1 MSVEAR
7 NGARSRTGGAGEHA
21 DRVKRLDEAAISIII
36 PTLDEARVIAAL
48 LAQLEPLRNGCEIV
62 FVDGGSSD
70 GTRDAILDAGFRLV
84 DAPRGR
90 GTQLNAGA
98 RASSGEILFFL
109 HADSALPPDPLGE
122 IRRAMRRR
130 RVGCFGVRFEPSS
143 PLMLCCRLLSNF
155 RCYVRRIMFGDQG
168 IFIDRDLFFE
178 VGGFPDLPL
187 MEDYQFST
195 CARGGSAP
203 RRPAAGSPPRR
214 VALAPRPPR
223 ASRRCSSW
231 AGCAGCTARA
241 RPSRRSPASTGRR
254 AEIRGDTKRETR
266 RRECSYVSLSD
277 APPGGIRR
285 RGEWLSG
292 MTPARSAPCGHA
304 ARCRLTLW
312 ARRWR

>member
-7 NGARSRTGGAGEHA
+7 NGAGARTGGAGEHA

-36 PTLDEARVIAAL
+36 PTLDEARVIDAL
-48 LAQLEPLRNGCEIV
+48 LSQLEPLRGRCEIV

-70 GTRDAILDAGFRLV
+70 GTREAILDAGFRLV

-122 IRRAMRRR
+122 IRRAMRGH

-143 PLMLCCRLLSNF
+143 PLMLCCRLLSNY

-187 MEDYQFST
+187 MEDYQFSLDLR
-195 CARGGSAP
+195 ARGF
-203 RRPAAGSPPRR
+203 RPAP
-214 VALAPRPPR
+214 
-223 ASRRCSSW
+223 
-231 AGCAGCTARA
+231 
-241 RPSRRSPASTGRR
+241 
-254 AEIRGDTKRETR
+254 TR
-266 RRECSYVSLSD
+266 RRIATSS
-277 APPGGIRR
+277 RR
-285 RGEWLSG
+285 FGT
-292 MTPARSAPCGHA
+292 TPASRIKTMLLMGRLRRMYREGTPVEEIVRIYGQ
-304 ARCRLTLW
+304 AR
-312 ARRWR
+312 

>member
-7 NGARSRTGGAGEHA
+7 NGAGARTGGAGEHA
-21 DRVKRLDEAAISIII
+21 DRVKRPDEPLISIII
-36 PTLDEARVIAAL
+36 PTLDEARVIAVL
-48 LAQLEPLRNGCEIV
+48 LAQLEPLRSGCEIV

-70 GTRDAILDAGFRLV
+70 GTREAILEAGFRLV

-122 IRRAMRRR
+122 IRRAMRGR

-143 PLMLCCRLLSNF
+143 PLMLCCRFLSNF

-187 MEDYQFST
+187 MEDYELSLRMKRQHIPLVVLDST
-195 CARGGSAP
+195 IITS
-203 RRPAAGSPPRR
+203 
-214 VALAPRPPR
+214 
-223 ASRRCSSW
+223 
-231 AGCAGCTARA
+231 
-241 RPSRRSPASTGRR
+241 GRR
-254 AEIRGDTKRETR
+254 YQRRFPLLTMGKMFWLRCLYRLGVDSQKIADMYRDIR
-266 RRECSYVSLSD
+266 
-277 APPGGIRR
+277 
-285 RGEWLSG
+285 
-292 MTPARSAPCGHA
+292 
-304 ARCRLTLW
+304 
-312 ARRWR
+312 

>member
-36 PTLDEARVIAAL
+36 PTLDEARVIDAL

-70 GTRDAILDAGFRLV
+70 GTREAILDAGFRLV
-84 DAPRGR
+84 DTPRGR

-122 IRRAMRRR
+122 IRRAMRGH

-143 PLMLCCRLLSNF
+143 LLMLCCRLLSNF

-187 MEDYQFST
+187 MEDYQFSLDLR
-195 CARGGSAP
+195 ARGF
-203 RRPAAGSPPRR
+203 RPAP
-214 VALAPRPPR
+214 
-223 ASRRCSSW
+223 
-231 AGCAGCTARA
+231 
-241 RPSRRSPASTGRR
+241 
-254 AEIRGDTKRETR
+254 TR
-266 RRECSYVSLSD
+266 RRIATSS
-277 APPGGIRR
+277 RR
-285 RGEWLSG
+285 YGT
-292 MTPARSAPCGHA
+292 TPASRIKTMLLMGRLRQMYREGTPVEEI
-304 ARCRLTLW
+304 ARIYGQ
-312 ARRWR
+312 AR

>member
-7 NGARSRTGGAGEHA
+7 NGAGARTGGGAREHA
-21 DRVKRLDEAAISIII
+21 DRAKRPDEATISIII
-36 PTLDEARVIAAL
+36 PTLDEARVIDAL
-48 LAQLEPLRNGCEIV
+48 LSQLEPLRGRCEIV

-70 GTRDAILDAGFRLV
+70 GTREAILDAGFRLV

-122 IRRAMRRR
+122 IRRAMRGR

-178 VGGFPDLPL
+178 LGGFPELPL
-187 MEDYQFST
+187 MEDYQFSLDLR
-195 CARGGSAP
+195 ARGF
-203 RRPAAGSPPRR
+203 RPAA
-214 VALAPRPPR
+214 
-223 ASRRCSSW
+223 
-231 AGCAGCTARA
+231 
-241 RPSRRSPASTGRR
+241 
-254 AEIRGDTKRETR
+254 TR
-266 RRECSYVSLSD
+266 RRIATSS
-277 APPGGIRR
+277 RR
-285 RGEWLSG
+285 FGT
-292 MTPARSAPCGHA
+292 TPASRIKTMLLMGRLRRMYREGAPVEEI
-304 ARCRLTLW
+304 ARIYGQ
-312 ARRWR
+312 AR

>member
-21 DRVKRLDEAAISIII
+21 DRVKRLDETAISIII

-70 GTRDAILDAGFRLV
+70 GTREAILDAGFRLV

-122 IRRAMRRR
+122 IRRAMRGH

-143 PLMLCCRLLSNF
+143 LLMLCCRLLSNF

-187 MEDYQFST
+187 MEDYQFSLDLR
-195 CARGGSAP
+195 ARGF
-203 RRPAAGSPPRR
+203 RPAP
-214 VALAPRPPR
+214 
-223 ASRRCSSW
+223 
-231 AGCAGCTARA
+231 
-241 RPSRRSPASTGRR
+241 
-254 AEIRGDTKRETR
+254 TR
-266 RRECSYVSLSD
+266 RRIATSS
-277 APPGGIRR
+277 RR
-285 RGEWLSG
+285 YGT
-292 MTPARSAPCGHA
+292 TPASRIKTMLLMGRLRRMYREGTPVEEI
-304 ARCRLTLW
+304 ARVYGQ
-312 ARRWR
+312 AR

>member
-7 NGARSRTGGAGEHA
+7 NGARARTGGAGEHA

-122 IRRAMRRR
+122 IRRAMRGH

-143 PLMLCCRLLSNF
+143 LLMLCCRLLSNF

-187 MEDYQFST
+187 MEDYQFSLDLR
-195 CARGGSAP
+195 ARGF
-203 RRPAAGSPPRR
+203 RPAP
-214 VALAPRPPR
+214 
-223 ASRRCSSW
+223 
-231 AGCAGCTARA
+231 
-241 RPSRRSPASTGRR
+241 
-254 AEIRGDTKRETR
+254 TR
-266 RRECSYVSLSD
+266 RRIATSS
-277 APPGGIRR
+277 RR
-285 RGEWLSG
+285 YGT
-292 MTPARSAPCGHA
+292 TPASRIKTMLLMGRLRQMYREGTPVEEI
-304 ARCRLTLW
+304 ARIYGQ
-312 ARRWR
+312 AR

>member
-70 GTRDAILDAGFRLV
+70 GTREAILDAGFRLV

-122 IRRAMRRR
+122 IRRAMRGH

-143 PLMLCCRLLSNF
+143 LLMLCCRLLSNY

-187 MEDYQFST
+187 MEDYQFSLDLR
-195 CARGGSAP
+195 ARGF
-203 RRPAAGSPPRR
+203 RPAP
-214 VALAPRPPR
+214 
-223 ASRRCSSW
+223 
-231 AGCAGCTARA
+231 
-241 RPSRRSPASTGRR
+241 
-254 AEIRGDTKRETR
+254 TR
-266 RRECSYVSLSD
+266 RRIATSS
-277 APPGGIRR
+277 RR
-285 RGEWLSG
+285 YGT
-292 MTPARSAPCGHA
+292 TPASRIKTMLLMGRLRQMYREGTPVEEI
-304 ARCRLTLW
+304 ARIYGQ
-312 ARRWR
+312 AR

>member
-7 NGARSRTGGAGEHA
+7 SGAEARTGGGVGERA
-21 DRVKRLDEAAISIII
+21 ERAKRSDGPRISIIV
-36 PTLDEARVIAAL
+36 PTLDEARVIDAL
-48 LAQLEPLRNGCEIV
+48 LAQLEPLRSGCEIV

-70 GTRDAILDAGFRLV
+70 GTREAILDAGFRLV

-109 HADSALPPDPLGE
+109 HADSTLPPDPLGE
-122 IRRAMRRR
+122 IRRAMRGR

-187 MEDYQFST
+187 MEDYQFSLDLR
-195 CARGGSAP
+195 ARGF
-203 RRPAAGSPPRR
+203 RPAA
-214 VALAPRPPR
+214 
-223 ASRRCSSW
+223 
-231 AGCAGCTARA
+231 
-241 RPSRRSPASTGRR
+241 
-254 AEIRGDTKRETR
+254 TR
-266 RRECSYVSLSD
+266 RRIATSS
-277 APPGGIRR
+277 RR
-285 RGEWLSG
+285 FGT
-292 MTPARSAPCGHA
+292 TPASRINTMLLMGRLRRMYRKGTPVEEI
-304 ARCRLTLW
+304 ARIYGQ
-312 ARRWR
+312 AR

>member
-7 NGARSRTGGAGEHA
+7 NGAGARTGGAGEHA
-21 DRVKRLDEAAISIII
+21 GRVKRLDEAAISIII

-48 LAQLEPLRNGCEIV
+48 LAQLEPLRSGCEIV

-70 GTRDAILDAGFRLV
+70 GTREAILDAGFRLV

-109 HADSALPPDPLGE
+109 HADSTLPPDPLGE
-122 IRRAMRRR
+122 IRRAMRGR

-178 VGGFPDLPL
+178 MGGFPDLPL
-187 MEDYQFST
+187 MEDYRFSLDLR
-195 CARGGSAP
+195 ARGF
-203 RRPAAGSPPRR
+203 RPAA
-214 VALAPRPPR
+214 
-223 ASRRCSSW
+223 
-231 AGCAGCTARA
+231 
-241 RPSRRSPASTGRR
+241 
-254 AEIRGDTKRETR
+254 TR
-266 RRECSYVSLSD
+266 RRIATSSRRFGTTPVSRIKTMLIMGRLRRMYREGAPVDEIARIYGD
-277 APPGGIRR
+277 AR
-285 RGEWLSG
+285 
-292 MTPARSAPCGHA
+292 
-304 ARCRLTLW
+304 
-312 ARRWR
+312 

>member
-7 NGARSRTGGAGEHA
+7 NGAGARTGGAGEHA

-70 GTRDAILDAGFRLV
+70 GTREAILDAGFRLV

-122 IRRAMRRR
+122 IRRAMHGH

-143 PLMLCCRLLSNF
+143 LLMLCCRLLSNF

-187 MEDYQFST
+187 MEDYQFSLDLR
-195 CARGGSAP
+195 ARGF
-203 RRPAAGSPPRR
+203 RPAP
-214 VALAPRPPR
+214 
-223 ASRRCSSW
+223 
-231 AGCAGCTARA
+231 
-241 RPSRRSPASTGRR
+241 
-254 AEIRGDTKRETR
+254 TR
-266 RRECSYVSLSD
+266 RRIATSS
-277 APPGGIRR
+277 RR
-285 RGEWLSG
+285 YGT
-292 MTPARSAPCGHA
+292 TPASRIKTMLLMGRLRRMYREGTPVEEI
-304 ARCRLTLW
+304 ARVYGQ
-312 ARRWR
+312 AR

>member
-7 NGARSRTGGAGEHA
+7 NGAGARTGGCAEERTSGGVGKHA
-21 DRVKRLDEAAISIII
+21 DRVKRLDEPLISIII

-122 IRRAMRRR
+122 IRRAMRGR

-143 PLMLCCRLLSNF
+143 PLMLCCRLLSNC

-187 MEDYQFST
+187 MEDYQFSLVLR
-195 CARGGSAP
+195 ARGF
-203 RRPAAGSPPRR
+203 RPAA
-214 VALAPRPPR
+214 
-223 ASRRCSSW
+223 
-231 AGCAGCTARA
+231 
-241 RPSRRSPASTGRR
+241 
-254 AEIRGDTKRETR
+254 TR
-266 RRECSYVSLSD
+266 RRIATSS
-277 APPGGIRR
+277 RR
-285 RGEWLSG
+285 FGT
-292 MTPARSAPCGHA
+292 TPASRIKTMLLMGRLRRMYREGTPVEEIVRIYGQ
-304 ARCRLTLW
+304 AR
-312 ARRWR
+312 

>member
-7 NGARSRTGGAGEHA
+7 NGAGARTGGAGEHA

-70 GTRDAILDAGFRLV
+70 GTREAILDAGFRLV

-90 GTQLNAGA
+90 GTQRNAGA

-122 IRRAMRRR
+122 IRRAMRGH

-143 PLMLCCRLLSNF
+143 LLMLCCRLLSNF

-168 IFIDRDLFFE
+168 IFIDRELFFE

-187 MEDYQFST
+187 MEDYQFSLDLR
-195 CARGGSAP
+195 ARGF
-203 RRPAAGSPPRR
+203 RPAP
-214 VALAPRPPR
+214 
-223 ASRRCSSW
+223 
-231 AGCAGCTARA
+231 
-241 RPSRRSPASTGRR
+241 
-254 AEIRGDTKRETR
+254 TR
-266 RRECSYVSLSD
+266 RRIATSS
-277 APPGGIRR
+277 RR
-285 RGEWLSG
+285 YGT
-292 MTPARSAPCGHA
+292 TPASRIKTMLLMGRLRQMYREGTPVEEI
-304 ARCRLTLW
+304 ARIYGQ
-312 ARRWR
+312 AR

>member
-7 NGARSRTGGAGEHA
+7 NGAGARTGGAGEHA
-21 DRVKRLDEAAISIII
+21 DRVKRLDEAATSIII

-70 GTRDAILDAGFRLV
+70 GTREAILDAGFRLV

-122 IRRAMRRR
+122 IRRAMRGH

-143 PLMLCCRLLSNF
+143 LLMLCCRLLSNF

-187 MEDYQFST
+187 MEDYQFSLDLR
-195 CARGGSAP
+195 ARGF
-203 RRPAAGSPPRR
+203 RPAP
-214 VALAPRPPR
+214 
-223 ASRRCSSW
+223 
-231 AGCAGCTARA
+231 
-241 RPSRRSPASTGRR
+241 
-254 AEIRGDTKRETR
+254 TR
-266 RRECSYVSLSD
+266 RRIATSS
-277 APPGGIRR
+277 RR
-285 RGEWLSG
+285 YGA
-292 MTPARSAPCGHA
+292 TPASRIKTMLLMGRLRRMYREGTPVEEI
-304 ARCRLTLW
+304 ARVYGQ
-312 ARRWR
+312 AR

>member
-7 NGARSRTGGAGEHA
+7 NGAGARTGGAGEHA

-36 PTLDEARVIAAL
+36 PTLDEARVIDAL
-48 LAQLEPLRNGCEIV
+48 LAQLEPLRGRCEIV

-70 GTRDAILDAGFRLV
+70 GTRDAILDAGFQLV

-122 IRRAMRRR
+122 IRRAMRGR

-187 MEDYQFST
+187 MEDYQFSLDLR
-195 CARGGSAP
+195 ARGF
-203 RRPAAGSPPRR
+203 RPAP
-214 VALAPRPPR
+214 
-223 ASRRCSSW
+223 
-231 AGCAGCTARA
+231 
-241 RPSRRSPASTGRR
+241 
-254 AEIRGDTKRETR
+254 TR
-266 RRECSYVSLSD
+266 RRIATSS
-277 APPGGIRR
+277 RR
-285 RGEWLSG
+285 YGT
-292 MTPARSAPCGHA
+292 TPASRIKTMLLMGRLRRMYREGTPVEEI
-304 ARCRLTLW
+304 ARIYGQ
-312 ARRWR
+312 AR

>member
-7 NGARSRTGGAGEHA
+7 NGARARTGGAGEHA

-70 GTRDAILDAGFRLV
+70 GTREAILDAGFRLV

-122 IRRAMRRR
+122 IRRAMRGH

-143 PLMLCCRLLSNF
+143 LLILCCRLLSNF

-187 MEDYQFST
+187 REDYQFSLDLR
-195 CARGGSAP
+195 ARGF
-203 RRPAAGSPPRR
+203 RPAP
-214 VALAPRPPR
+214 
-223 ASRRCSSW
+223 
-231 AGCAGCTARA
+231 
-241 RPSRRSPASTGRR
+241 
-254 AEIRGDTKRETR
+254 TR
-266 RRECSYVSLSD
+266 RRIATSS
-277 APPGGIRR
+277 RR
-285 RGEWLSG
+285 YGT
-292 MTPARSAPCGHA
+292 TPASRIKTMLLMGRLRRMYREGTPVEEI
-304 ARCRLTLW
+304 ARIYGQ
-312 ARRWR
+312 AR

>member
-7 NGARSRTGGAGEHA
+7 NGARARTGGAGEHA

-70 GTRDAILDAGFRLV
+70 GTREAILDAGFRLV

-109 HADSALPPDPLGE
+109 HADSALPPDSLGE
-122 IRRAMRRR
+122 IRRAMRGH

-143 PLMLCCRLLSNF
+143 LLMLCCRLLSNY

-187 MEDYQFST
+187 MEDYQFSLDLR
-195 CARGGSAP
+195 ARGF
-203 RRPAAGSPPRR
+203 RPAP
-214 VALAPRPPR
+214 
-223 ASRRCSSW
+223 
-231 AGCAGCTARA
+231 
-241 RPSRRSPASTGRR
+241 
-254 AEIRGDTKRETR
+254 TR
-266 RRECSYVSLSD
+266 RRIATSS
-277 APPGGIRR
+277 RR
-285 RGEWLSG
+285 YGT
-292 MTPARSAPCGHA
+292 TPASRIKTMLLMGRLRRMYREGTPVEEI
-304 ARCRLTLW
+304 ARIYGQ
-312 ARRWR
+312 AR

>member
-7 NGARSRTGGAGEHA
+7 NGAGARTGGAGEHA
-21 DRVKRLDEAAISIII
+21 DRVKRLDEAAISIIL

-70 GTRDAILDAGFRLV
+70 GTREAILDAGFRLV

-122 IRRAMRRR
+122 IRRAMRGH

-143 PLMLCCRLLSNF
+143 LLMLCCRLLSNF

-187 MEDYQFST
+187 MEDYQFSLDLR
-195 CARGGSAP
+195 ARGF
-203 RRPAAGSPPRR
+203 RPAP
-214 VALAPRPPR
+214 
-223 ASRRCSSW
+223 
-231 AGCAGCTARA
+231 
-241 RPSRRSPASTGRR
+241 
-254 AEIRGDTKRETR
+254 TR
-266 RRECSYVSLSD
+266 RRIATSS
-277 APPGGIRR
+277 RR
-285 RGEWLSG
+285 YGT
-292 MTPARSAPCGHA
+292 TPASRIKTMLLMGRLRQMYREGTPVEEI
-304 ARCRLTLW
+304 ARIYGQ
-312 ARRWR
+312 AR

>member
-7 NGARSRTGGAGEHA
+7 NGTRARTGGAGEHA
-21 DRVKRLDEAAISIII
+21 DRVKRLDEPLISIII

-122 IRRAMRRR
+122 IRRAMRGR

-187 MEDYQFST
+187 MEDYQFSLDLR
-195 CARGGSAP
+195 ARGF
-203 RRPAAGSPPRR
+203 RPAA
-214 VALAPRPPR
+214 
-223 ASRRCSSW
+223 
-231 AGCAGCTARA
+231 
-241 RPSRRSPASTGRR
+241 
-254 AEIRGDTKRETR
+254 TR
-266 RRECSYVSLSD
+266 RRIATSS
-277 APPGGIRR
+277 RR
-285 RGEWLSG
+285 YGT
-292 MTPARSAPCGHA
+292 TPASRIKTMLLMGRLRRMYREGAPVEEI
-304 ARCRLTLW
+304 ARIYGQ
-312 ARRWR
+312 AR

>member
-7 NGARSRTGGAGEHA
+7 NGARARTGGAGEHA
-21 DRVKRLDEAAISIII
+21 DRVKRLDEAAISSII

-48 LAQLEPLRNGCEIV
+48 LAQLKPLRNGCEIV

-70 GTRDAILDAGFRLV
+70 GTREAILDAGFRLV

-90 GTQLNAGA
+90 GTQLNTGA

-122 IRRAMRRR
+122 IRRAMRGH

-168 IFIDRDLFFE
+168 IFIDRDQFFE

-187 MEDYQFST
+187 MEDYQFSLDLR
-195 CARGGSAP
+195 ARGF
-203 RRPAAGSPPRR
+203 RPAP
-214 VALAPRPPR
+214 
-223 ASRRCSSW
+223 
-231 AGCAGCTARA
+231 
-241 RPSRRSPASTGRR
+241 
-254 AEIRGDTKRETR
+254 TR
-266 RRECSYVSLSD
+266 RRIATSS
-277 APPGGIRR
+277 RR
-285 RGEWLSG
+285 YGT
-292 MTPARSAPCGHA
+292 TPASRIKTMLLMGRLRRMYREGTPVEEI
-304 ARCRLTLW
+304 ARIYGQ
-312 ARRWR
+312 AR